1 MGQPPKFKTENE
13 DHKMNKKE
21 SYPTVTSNM
30 FEPTEDETA
39 ISPNPFRATITLV
52 NKSGIDVPAA
62 KKVKPMT

>member
-1 MGQPPKFKTENE
+1 MIVLNFR
-13 DHKMNKKE
+13 E